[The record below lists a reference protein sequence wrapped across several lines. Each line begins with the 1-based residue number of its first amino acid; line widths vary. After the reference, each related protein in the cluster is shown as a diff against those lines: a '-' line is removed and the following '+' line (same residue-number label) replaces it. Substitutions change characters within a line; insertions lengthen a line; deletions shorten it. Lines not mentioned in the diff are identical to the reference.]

1 MFWPDYNKLNDA
13 EDSSHDE
20 RGLSYKGGT
29 LVELYELQKA
39 YDQAKETLEQFRGSL

>member
-1 MFWPDYNKLNDA
+1 MFWSDYNKLN
-13 EDSSHDE
+13 ELEGSSHDE